1 MLAIVSVA
9 IAVVQGT
16 VGPTITL
23 NNGVVM
29 PQMAL
34 GVWQYDNVTAEG
46 AIALAFDAGF
56 RQIDT
61 AEMYGNQVGVGK
73 AVAKLIAGGMKRSD
87 IFVTT
92 KTLPCKLGTPALCEA
107 QTMKDI
113 EGDLTAMNLDYVDLI
128 LLHAPS
134 TGVHTGPCNPAA
146 CAINA
151 AQWNAYNTVYKAGK
165 AKAIGVSNYCKSCLE
180 CLGSTVPAVN
190 QVQVH
195 VGMGPDPTG
204 LVTYAKSKG
213 IVTQA
218 YSPLGNGK
226 LPGDAALG
234 KVGKAHGKSG
244 AQVALKWLIQHGMS
258 VSTKANSS
266 AYLAEDIDLF
276 DWSLSNTEM
285 AGLDENTVYPGNP
298 CWACSE

>member
-1 MLAIVSVA
+1 MSLA
-9 IAVVQGT
+9 T

-29 PQMAL
+29 PQLAL
-34 GVWQYDNVTAEG
+34 GVWQYDNATAEG
-46 AIALAFDAGF
+46 AIALAFEAGF

-61 AEMYGNQVGVGK
+61 AEMYGNQVGVGS

-92 KTLPCKLGTPALCEA
+92 KTLPCKLDTPDACFT

-113 EGDLTAMNLDYVDLI
+113 EGDLSALNLDYVDLI

-134 TGVHTGPCNPAA
+134 TGVHTGACNAAA
-146 CAINA
+146 CAINK
-151 AQWNAYNTVYKAGK
+151 AQWQAYESIYKQGK
-165 AKAIGVSNYCKSCLE
+165 AKAIGVSNYCQSCLE
-180 CLGSTVPAVN
+180 CLMGGNTTVPAVN
-190 QVQVH
+190 QFQLH

-204 LVTYAKSKG
+204 LVSYGKTKG

-226 LPGDAALG
+226 LPGDGALANIG
-234 KVGKAHGKSG
+234 QKHGKSG
-244 AQVALKWLIQHGMS
+244 AQVALKWLIQKGLS

-266 AYLAEDIDLF
+266 AYLQEDIDVF
-276 DWSLSNTEM
+276 DWTLTADEVQE
-285 AGLDENTVYPGNP
+285 LDSDNDYPGSP